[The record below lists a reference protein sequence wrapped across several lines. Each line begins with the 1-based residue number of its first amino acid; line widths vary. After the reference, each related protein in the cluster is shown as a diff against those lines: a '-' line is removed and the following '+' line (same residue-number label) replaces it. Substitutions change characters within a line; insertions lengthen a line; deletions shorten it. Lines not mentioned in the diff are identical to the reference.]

1 MSRSALGCVFA
12 LAANVLA
19 QPAARVAKAAPI
31 ESISPEATS
40 VPTVSK
46 MTLREALEY
55 AQTHQPALR
64 AARER
69 FLAVAAEA
77 RIAAAQWKPSVGAAA
92 EVVAGTANNSTS
104 VVLAPDTV
112 DLPRIGGTPVR
123 SRAEWQPYATTVAA
137 LGMQQEIFDFGRIA
151 AETAAG
157 EALVAI
163 ERDRLELT
171 QVDIRLITTQS
182 YFAVKAAHA
191 VLDAAT
197 QAQQRAQVHSD
208 FADAAVAS
216 GLRPPI
222 ERTRAAA
229 DLTRFIVGRIRA
241 EGNLRVARSVF
252 AAAVGYPEVEL
263 DSSETTEQVPPI
275 PPLAQVEQRTL
286 ALQPEVLEAHDR
298 RMAQQRRTVALRAK
312 MRPNLFASASISG
325 RAGGA
330 AASNGVLTESRGLL
344 PQVPNY
350 DVGLVLS
357 WPLYEPTVDAA
368 VSASKQREWEYQA
381 AIAAAEQRARTSA
394 QQAYRRT
401 RVAQSALSALS
412 RAAEAA
418 RANYAQAE
426 ARFKAGL
433 GTSIELADAEA
444 IRLEAEVQEAV
455 GGFEFA
461 TARAQLERVMGG

>member
-1 MSRSALGCVFA
+1 
-12 LAANVLA
+12 
-19 QPAARVAKAAPI
+19 
-31 ESISPEATS
+31 
-40 VPTVSK
+40 
-46 MTLREALEY
+46 
-55 AQTHQPALR
+55 
-64 AARER
+64 
-69 FLAVAAEA
+69 
-77 RIAAAQWKPSVGAAA
+77 
-92 EVVAGTANNSTS
+92 
-104 VVLAPDTV
+104 
-112 DLPRIGGTPVR
+112 
-123 SRAEWQPYATTVAA
+123 
-137 LGMQQEIFDFGRIA
+137 MQQEVFDFGRIA
-151 AETAAG
+151 AETAAD

-171 QVDIRLITTQS
+171 QLDIRLMTTQA

-197 QAQQRAQVHSD
+197 QAQQRSQVHRD
-208 FADAAVAS
+208 FADAAVKS

-241 EGNLRVARSVF
+241 EGNLRIARSVF
-252 AAAVGYPEVEL
+252 AAAVGYPKVEL
-263 DSSETTEQVPPI
+263 DVQTGTEPVPAI

-298 RMAQQRRTVALRAK
+298 QKAQHKQTVALGAK
-312 MRPNLFASASISG
+312 LRPNLYASASISG

-330 AASNGVLTESRGLL
+330 AASNGVMAESRGLL
-344 PQVPNY
+344 PQIPNY
-350 DVGLVLS
+350 DVGLVLT

-368 VSASKQREWEYQA
+368 VGASEQREWEYDA

-401 RVAQSALSALS
+401 RVAQTAMSALS

-426 ARFKAGL
+426 ARFEAGL

-461 TARAQLERVMGG
+461 TARAHLERVMGG